1 MSPTN
6 STLCPTLEWRAHD
19 ILFFGSPRDDNN
31 ARPVERSKTGKQDP
45 GMDHVDPDLLMA
57 LPVVVCVAMYRSS
70 GALEA
75 NVNLIGRTEGVDLW
89 HFS

>member
-1 MSPTN
+1 MTI
-6 STLCPTLEWRAHD
+6 TLALSSVP
-19 ILFFGSPRDDNN
+19 
-31 ARPVERSKTGKQDP
+31 KQANKI
-45 GMDHVDPDLLMA
+45 PDLLMT
-57 LPVVVCVAMYRSS
+57 LPVVVCVAMYHLN